1 MAGAIVGLLLAG
13 GRARRFGADKLL
25 HPLPGGQPIVLAS
38 LNHLERSGLD
48 RCLVLVAPRRPL
60 LMRALAESG
69 ARVQICDEAPQG
81 MGQTLACGVRAT
93 RDAAGWVVALAD
105 MPFVQ
110 PSTIGRVV
118 ERLRAG
124 AAIVAPCYQGR
135 RGHPVG
141 FSGAFGDALAALQG
155 DVGARHL
162 LESNA
167 GLLECVDVDDAGILR
182 DVDTREDLDAAL
194 RD

>member
-1 MAGAIVGLLLAG
+1 VAAGIVGLLLAG

-38 LNHLERSGLD
+38 LNRLEQAGVD

-60 LMRALAESG
+60 LMRALEESG
-69 ARVQICDEAPQG
+69 ARLQICDEAPQG

-93 RDAAGWVVALAD
+93 CDAAGWVVALAD

-110 PSTIGRVV
+110 VSTIARVV

-124 AAIVAPCYQGR
+124 AAIVAPRYRGR

-141 FSGAFGDALAALQG
+141 FSAAFGDALAALYG
-155 DVGARHL
+155 DVGARQV

-167 GLLECVDVDDAGILR
+167 ERLEYVDVDDAGILR
-182 DVDTREDLDAAL
+182 DVDTREDLEAAL